1 MRLRPGGQERG
12 GPDGPANPNHEA
24 AYELIGGSPAVIAQ
38 GVKATNQFGT
48 VTMDVRG
55 LKRLLVPTSKKLTA
69 PPGPPLPLNVIRH
82 YAW

>member
-1 MRLRPGGQERG
+1 
-12 GPDGPANPNHEA
+12 
-24 AYELIGGSPAVIAQ
+24 VIAQ

-48 VTMDVRG
+48 FTMDVRG

-69 PPGPPLPLNVIRH
+69 PPRPPLPLNVIRH